1 MDPIFLSICLALHTI
16 CTVLLVGNYTLSALV
31 VVPVLRRLVPEE
43 EQSRLLPAIV
53 ARSRPWVLSSIAV
66 FIVTGFLMLVTDS
79 YYQGFMEIGNT
90 WSVLMY
96 TKHILV
102 LGWIALGVYLD
113 MGVTR
118 RLAEARA
125 SDRQGL
131 LAQFQRMNGLTAAG
145 GVIIILFSAVVQVM

>member
-1 MDPIFLSICLALHTI
+1 MVPISLSICLALHTLS
-16 CTVLLVGNYTLSALV
+16 TVLLVGNYVLSALV

-43 EQSRLLPAIV
+43 EQSRLFPGLV
-53 ARSRPWVLSSIAV
+53 ARSRPWVLGSIAI

-79 YYQGFMEIGNT
+79 HYLGFMQIGNT

-96 TKHILV
+96 TKHVLV

-118 RLAEARA
+118 RLAGARA
-125 SDRQGL
+125 SDRPGL

-145 GVIIILFSAVVQVM
+145 GVIIILMTAVVQVI

>member
-1 MDPIFLSICLALHTI
+1 MNPIFLSICLALHTLS
-16 CTVLLVGNYTLSALV
+16 TVLLVGNYILSALV

-43 EQSRLLPAIV
+43 EQSRLLPALV
-53 ARSRPWVLSSIAV
+53 ARGRPWVLSSIAI
-66 FIVTGFLMLVTDS
+66 FIVTGILMLVTDS
-79 YYQGFMEIGNT
+79 HYLGFMEIGNF

-118 RLAEARA
+118 RLAGARA
-125 SDRQGL
+125 SDRPGL
-131 LAQFQRMNGLTAAG
+131 LSQFQRINGLTAAG
-145 GVIIILFSAVVQVM
+145 GVIIILLTATLQAM

>member
-1 MDPIFLSICLALHTI
+1 MNPVFLSICLALHTLS
-16 CTVLLVGNYTLSALV
+16 TVLLVGNYVLSALV

-43 EQSRLLPAIV
+43 EQSRLLPALV
-53 ARSRPWVLSSIAV
+53 ARSRPWVLSSIAA
-66 FIVTGFLMLVTDS
+66 FIVTGCLMLVTDS
-79 YYQGFMEIGNT
+79 HYEGFMEIGNT

-118 RLAEARA
+118 RLAGARA
-125 SDRQGL
+125 SDRPGF
-131 LAQFQRMNGLTAAG
+131 LAQFRRMNGLTAAG
-145 GVIIILFSAVVQVM
+145 GVIIILMTAVVQVM